1 MAFPENDVFEKRSPN
16 RTPEGFSR
24 RSAMRLNLTLSPNT
38 DPVPFD
44 HLHRL
49 TGTLHKWLG
58 PDNAFHDGP
67 SLYSVGWLKGGEAE
81 DGALAFPEG
90 ARWRLSF
97 WNADAAKQVLDGILQ
112 DPSVFA
118 GMQVTEA
125 QQQTTPSFSGGYR
138 FDTDA
143 PVVARRRR
151 DDGSREYLLY
161 DDERADEALTRTLCA
176 KMTAAGLD
184 VDPEDVQVRF
194 DHGCDDANTK
204 LSTIRKDG
212 HEIHHKGSLCPIIVE
227 GPPAAAQ
234 FAWNVGVGELTGSGF
249 GALK

>member
-1 MAFPENDVFEKRSPN
+1 
-16 RTPEGFSR
+16 
-24 RSAMRLNLTLSPNT
+24 MRLNLTLSPNT
-38 DPVPFD
+38 DPVPFN

-58 PDNAFHDGP
+58 PDNALHDGP
-67 SLYSVGWLKGGEAE
+67 SLYAVGWLKGGHAADE
-81 DGALAFPEG
+81 DEALAFPEG
-90 ARWRLSF
+90 ARWCLSF
-97 WNADAAKQVLDGILQ
+97 WNTDAAKQVLDGLLQ

-118 GMQVTEA
+118 GMRVTEA
-125 QQQTTPSFSGGYR
+125 RQQTTPSFSGGYR
-138 FDTDA
+138 FETDA

-161 DDERADEALTRTLCA
+161 DDERADDALTGTLRA

-184 VDPEDVQVRF
+184 VAPADVRVRF
-194 DHGCDDANTK
+194 DRGYDDADTK

-212 HEIHHKGSLCPIIVE
+212 HEIHHKGSMCPVIVE
-227 GPPAAAQ
+227 GPPDAAQ

>member
-1 MAFPENDVFEKRSPN
+1 
-16 RTPEGFSR
+16 
-24 RSAMRLNLTLSPNT
+24 MRLNLTLSPNA
-38 DPVPFD
+38 DPVPFN

-58 PDNAFHDGP
+58 PENPLHDGP

-81 DGALAFPEG
+81 DGALTFPEG

-97 WNADAAKQVLDGILQ
+97 WSERAAKQVLDGLLQ

-125 QQQTTPSFSGGYR
+125 RQQTTPSFSGGNR
-138 FDTDA
+138 FETDA
-143 PVVARRRR
+143 PVVARRKR
-151 DDGSREYLLY
+151 DDGSREYLLFG
-161 DDERADEALTRTLCA
+161 DERADGALTRTLRA
-176 KMTAAGLD
+176 KMRAAGLD
-184 VDPEDVQVRF
+184 LDRKSVRVRF
-194 DHGCDDANTK
+194 DRGYSGADTA
-204 LSTIRKDG
+204 LATIEKGG
-212 HEIHHKGSLCPIIVE
+212 HEVHHKGSECPVIVE